1 MQFASSKGEAL
12 ADFTENRNKKGV
24 LMKTLQNKLTL
35 LVIIIFAFLLIT
47 SVNSNGKTFFPGE
60 DDYAIAVE
68 KPAAPIGGLEG
79 IMRKASYPDLAIKT
93 KTEGKVYVLVLIN
106 ESGDVDDVKIVK
118 GIGGGCDEETVR
130 AVKKTKFTPGQNK
143 GANVKSKLALAV
155 QFKLPS

>member
-1 MQFASSKGEAL
+1 
-12 ADFTENRNKKGV
+12 
-24 LMKTLQNKLTL
+24 MKTLQNKLPL
-35 LVIIIFAFLLIT
+35 LLIILALFLIT
-47 SVNSNGKTFFPGE
+47 FGSSKGKPFFPGE

-68 KPAAPIGGLEG
+68 KPASPVGGLEG

-93 KTEGKVYVLVLIN
+93 KTEGKVYVLILIS

-143 GANVKSKLALAV
+143 GANVKSKLALAL
-155 QFKLPS
+155 QFRLPS

>member
-1 MQFASSKGEAL
+1 
-12 ADFTENRNKKGV
+12 
-24 LMKTLQNKLTL
+24 MKTLQNKLPL
-35 LVIIIFAFLLIT
+35 LLIILALFLIT
-47 SVNSNGKTFFPGE
+47 FGSSKGKTFFPGE

-68 KPAAPIGGLEG
+68 KPASPVGGLEG

-93 KTEGKVYVLVLIN
+93 KTEGKVYVLILIS

-143 GANVKSKLALAV
+143 GANVKSKLALAL
-155 QFKLPS
+155 QFRLPS